1 LLFGWLLHSRLGQW
15 IAVVIGA
22 SLLTPF
28 MALAGWPPVLALL
41 GAGILIALM
50 IAAFNRQIHD
60 SPLGDILSAVGIVS
74 RSLIELIR
82 GFGDI
87 WR

>member
-1 LLFGWLLHSRLGQW
+1 
-15 IAVVIGA
+15 
-22 SLLTPF
+22 
-28 MALAGWPPVLALL
+28 
-41 GAGILIALM
+41 M